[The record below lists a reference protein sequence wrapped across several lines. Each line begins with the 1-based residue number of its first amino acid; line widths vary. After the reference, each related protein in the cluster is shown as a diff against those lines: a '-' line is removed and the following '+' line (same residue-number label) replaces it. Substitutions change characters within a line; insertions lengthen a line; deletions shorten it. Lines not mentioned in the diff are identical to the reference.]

1 MFLNGNISNKEL
13 KMKYTDI
20 RVTTQDKPFFP
31 DMIDNATVKV
41 MLKEDADKYILQLH
55 EELDVLRWRKCIN
68 NVPQENYFGNYDWVL
83 VKVKERNTGWE
94 NPIPQIAEYSATKNK
109 WHFQNEVCEEYLN
122 SLIVLCWKPIE
133 HILK

>member
-1 MFLNGNISNKEL
+1 MN
-13 KMKYTDI
+13 YTDI

-31 DMIDNATVKV
+31 NMLDNQKVKV

-83 VKVKERNTGWE
+83 VKVKERDTGWE
-94 NPIPQIAEYSATKNK
+94 NPIPKIAEYQKSRNK
-109 WHFQNEVCEEYLN
+109 WNFQEESFKEYHD
-122 SLIVLCWKPIE
+122 SLIVLYWRPIE